1 MDDSSTATTPS
12 PSPAAAT
19 AAGYDAARDKTTTT
33 TAGSSAAGSNTGS
46 GSGVS
51 SIRLLIKSSNQQY
64 DDMNIESDLCWTVER
79 LKKQLSMVYPGK
91 PEIKDQKL
99 IYSGKLVNDTQ
110 KLSEVIRSYK
120 DVYQQHHIFHLVC
133 VNRSLT
139 KPPYKAMTTP
149 AKDNGVNANTNTNAT
164 ANANVNATP
173 RLETNNTND
182 NELRQRH
189 VSTTAAAAAAQIP
202 YQQLQQQPQ
211 QQQQQQYPWM
221 QHLTDPNMQNH
232 AYHLAAYQAAAAA
245 AYGAVNVSTM
255 THLTQEQQQALLTN
269 AWIQHCYAQY
279 MQQVM
284 QRPSGAQNAGPAL
297 PMLHPLLQNMPVI
310 PHMMSVPQADP
321 AAVPAGAAAAA
332 QAANEAAAAGL
343 QPAAAAA
350 AGRQVDGPN
359 FVNIQEEPEMRDWL
373 DSFFSFT
380 RLAIFAT
387 VLYFNSSPMRCLL
400 VLLIASGIYLYHIG
414 ILRRRRE
421 RNNNNINRN
430 NNAGN
435 DAAAFAAVQQI
446 QRMMDAAV
454 ERDNNPQ
461 AAAEPAPAAPAGQ
474 DADEAAAATPA
485 AASAAGGA
493 DQADA
498 AEAAAVAAAVVEPA
512 NANNSVIS
520 IVRTFVITFFTSL
533 LPEAPA
539 L

>member
-1 MDDSSTATTPS
+1 MDDSTATT

-19 AAGYDAARDKTTTT
+19 AAGYDAARDKT
-33 TAGSSAAGSNTGS
+33 SSAGDAGTGS
-46 GSGVS
+46 GSAVS

-139 KPPYKAMTTP
+139 KAPYKTTTTP
-149 AKDNGVNANTNTNAT
+149 AKDNTNTTNATAT
-164 ANANVNATP
+164 ANANANATP

-189 VSTTAAAAAAQIP
+189 VSTAAAAAAAAQVP
-202 YQQLQQQPQ
+202 YQ
-211 QQQQQQYPWM
+211 QQQQQQPATAAYPWM
-221 QHLTDPNMQNH
+221 QHLLDPSMQNQ
-232 AYHLAAYQAAAAA
+232 AYHMAAYQAAAAA

-255 THLTQEQQQALLTN
+255 THLTYEQQQALLTN

-279 MQQVM
+279 MQQ
-284 QRPSGAQNAGPAL
+284 NAGPAL
-297 PMLHPLLQNMPVI
+297 PMLHPLLQNMPHVI
-310 PHMMSVPQADP
+310 PHMMSVPQPDP
-321 AAVPAGAAAAA
+321 AAVPAAAAAGAA
-332 QAANEAAAAGL
+332 QVNEAAAAAAGL
-343 QPAAAAA
+343 QPAAAAAAAAA

-380 RLAIFAT
+380 RLAIFVT
-387 VLYFNSSPMRCLL
+387 VLYFNSSPLRCLL
-400 VLLIASGIYLYHIG
+400 VVLIASVIYLYHIG

-454 ERDNNPQ
+454 EHDNNPQ
-461 AAAEPAPAAPAGQ
+461 AAAEPAPAAPAAQ
-474 DADEAAAATPA
+474 DAPEAAPVAAP
-485 AASAAGGA
+485 ASAAA

-498 AEAAAVAAAVVEPA
+498 AAVAAEAVAVEPA